1 MLILGGCIG
10 RGALVALAAFQIPSW
25 YNVRPEVGPAEPV
38 LAAFQIPSWYNDN
51 ENLRELVVVLAAFQ
65 IPSWYN
71 VYRRL

>member
-25 YNVRPEVGPAEPV
+25 YNSQLGGDAVAPV
-38 LAAFQIPSWYNDN
+38 LAAFQIPSWYNVG
-51 ENLRELVVVLAAFQ
+51 EVIARPPIVLAAFQ

-71 VYRRL
+71 T